1 MIRIVFLF
9 LLTVALA
16 ACAGSDRLA
25 TVSGPCWP
33 LNAGQWSPP
42 PGATCPAV
50 AQR

>member
-1 MIRIVFLF
+1 MIRILF
-9 LLTVALA
+9 LVLLALA
-16 ACAGSDRLA
+16 LSACAASDQLA
-25 TVSGPCWP
+25 TVSGACWP